1 MRGWGCELGVWED
14 EGVSWGEWEDEGVR
28 SWCVGVY
35 TVCYVW
41 KHDIYIYVA
50 LTYRVGISS
59 GMLAVVNQ
67 NSSHIMVSSYV
78 ESIAVNNGSDV
89 MTFENCTMQLSLWT
103 ESHYCTPKPRMAAI
117 DVTAMYGSVIKKVNP
132 FSCSP
137 EWLLWQLNL
146 PMQEQAIAT
155 LVQVPS
161 ETIQVTFLPLQK
173 TALMPGDHFELN
185 FALVLLPVYDTEAH
199 DMVLAMDMLDPYL
212 NETLTMTV
220 DYRNGTVATIGK
232 PCS

>member
-1 MRGWGCELGVWED
+1 MGVW
-14 EGVSWGEWEDEGVR
+14 VWEDEGVR

-35 TVCYVW
+35 IVRYVW
-41 KHDIYIYVA
+41 KHDIYIHVA

-59 GMLAVVNQ
+59 GTLAVVNQ

-146 PMQEQAIAT
+146 PDAGTSHSHTGPGASRDHT
-155 LVQVPS
+155 SDLPS
-161 ETIQVTFLPLQK
+161 SPE
-173 TALMPGDHFELN
+173 D
-185 FALVLLPVYDTEAH
+185 
-199 DMVLAMDMLDPYL
+199 
-212 NETLTMTV
+212 
-220 DYRNGTVATIGK
+220 
-232 PCS
+232 CSDARRPF